1 MYVYAGKRWHIV
13 SWIREVVCATANEVI
28 LVHVS
33 FQVSIVDN
41 NWDNDFIEISIQGE
55 TETIIWVSIQA
66 STLNWH
72 LVRSVLVQMQGNLHW
87 VFLIN

>member
-1 MYVYAGKRWHIV
+1 MYNDLMSVCLRWKTLAYCELNKG
-13 SWIREVVCATANEVI
+13 SGVCATAKKVI

-55 TETIIWVSIQA
+55 TETII
-66 STLNWH
+66 
-72 LVRSVLVQMQGNLHW
+72 
-87 VFLIN
+87 

>member
-13 SWIREVVCATANEVI
+13 SWIREVVCATAKKVI

-55 TETIIWVSIQA
+55 TETIIWVSTGFNIKQK
-66 STLNWH
+66 
-72 LVRSVLVQMQGNLHW
+72 
-87 VFLIN
+87 IDI